1 MSIEKHS
8 NKIQSIGFFGLS
20 DYGFGILKWLVD
32 ESDYKVSFVTGKSK
46 KVYHVSG
53 IEKDLIKYCYDK
65 KLTYLG
71 NVNVND
77 LNIVELAKKTDLCI
91 IGGYDKILKSSII
104 NAPKFGVINTHF
116 AIIPYNRGCNPTMWA
131 ILKNIPQGSTTY
143 YVNENIDHGDIISIV
158 RDDNLVDVT
167 AREAYDRITEL
178 SLEDFPNVM
187 KNIEEGKSSG
197 VPKEEGRYF
206 KQGLP
211 NDGYLSFD
219 LDKDYLKRFSDA
231 LWFPPYK
238 PARFKSNGK
247 EYFVKILK
255 VDDNKIKCEIYDE
268 DTNF

>member
-1 MSIEKHS
+1 MIK
-8 NKIQSIGFFGLS
+8 KIFSPILLLTLLIFFLNNCGIYKRS
-20 DYGFGILKWLVD
+20 DV
-32 ESDYKVSFVTGKSK
+32 
-46 KVYHVSG
+46 
-53 IEKDLIKYCYDK
+53 KD
-65 KLTYLG
+65 
-71 NVNVND
+71 NP
-77 LNIVELAKKTDLCI
+77 VEVHKR
-91 IGGYDKILKSSII
+91 
-104 NAPKFGVINTHF
+104 V
-116 AIIPYNRGCNPTMWA
+116 
-131 ILKNIPQGSTTY
+131 Q
-143 YVNENIDHGDIISIV
+143 
-158 RDDNLVDVT
+158 
-167 AREAYDRITEL
+167 
-178 SLEDFPNVM
+178 